1 MVNGFSLLHSKIV
14 SNALNFTRKF
24 RCASCTDDYLFYEFL
39 NQFAYNSVVIIKT
52 SSRCYRLV
60 YYSSLMS
67 GSRKSEYKSF
77 RNISDMC
84 FYLDSI
90 CPSAFEN
97 K

>member
-1 MVNGFSLLHSKIV
+1 MLNCYNRLYSKIV
-14 SNALNFTRKF
+14 SYALNFIRKF
-24 RCASCTDDYLFYEFL
+24 RCVSCTDDYLFFEFL
-39 NQFAYNSVVIIKT
+39 NRDAYNSVVIIKT

-60 YYSSLMS
+60 YYSSLMT

-84 FYLDSI
+84 VYLDSI
-90 CPSAFEN
+90 CPSAVEN